1 LQLCPFL
8 LCNKQTRQVNTSYKF
23 IPIVI
28 SIVVLGIIAAL
39 FIFQYPSASRNY
51 ALVVLGL
58 NSALR
63 ISDILSL
70 TWQDVYDFEEKR
82 FKTHVYIKEK
92 KTKKNKKFLLN
103 GKALEA
109 LGRLLKDKGSI
120 TTL

>member
-1 LQLCPFL
+1 MEKVGPIRDPKKIEHLKKYL
-8 LCNKQTRQVNTSYKF
+8 LGAGNM
-23 IPIVI
+23 
-28 SIVVLGIIAAL
+28 
-39 FIFQYPSASRNY
+39 RNY

>member
-1 LQLCPFL
+1 MQLCPFL